1 MKKESNIMK
10 SIMIALSSNGCVVF
24 RNNIGSYKT
33 EDGRFI
39 RFGVGGNGGADLI
52 GWTRDGRFLAIE
64 TKSPTGR
71 ATSEQ
76 LNFIEKVKSAG
87 GVAGIA
93 HDLQFPGRLRRH
105 GAAPGP

>member
-10 SIMIALSSNGCVVF
+10 SIMIALSDNGCVVF

-39 RFGVGGNGGADLI
+39 RFGVGGNGGSDLI
-52 GWTRDGRFLAIE
+52 GWTREGKFLAVE
-64 TKSPTGR
+64 TKSPTGK
-71 ATSEQ
+71 ATAEQ
-76 LNFIEKVKSAG
+76 INFIEKVNASG

-93 HDLQFPGRLRRH
+93 RSVEDALRLI
-105 GAAPGP
+105 GS

>member
-10 SIMIALSSNGCVVF
+10 SIMIALSDNGCVVF

-39 RFGVGGNGGADLI
+39 RFGVGGNGGSDLI
-52 GWTRDGRFLAIE
+52 GWTRDGKFLAVE
-64 TKSPTGR
+64 TKSPTGK
-71 ATSEQ
+71 ATAEQ
-76 LNFIEKVKSAG
+76 INFIEKVNSSG

-93 HDLQFPGRLRRH
+93 RSVEDALRLI
-105 GAAPGP
+105 GS